1 MLPEFT
7 DTETGPERRG
17 GSPGDAQQV
26 GGRTRTG
33 VQVVWLLLYT
43 LYTLWASGGWATM
56 VTGNFLESEFEL
68 DVRGWI
74 RLELEGLQTLP
85 FQFPSLS
92 SLPQENLSEIPPR
105 PVSLGKPHTL
115 PEPVS
120 SLIQRGKP
128 HLLCRYY

>member
-17 GSPGDAQQV
+17 VSPGDAQQV

-74 RLELEGLQTLP
+74 DP
-85 FQFPSLS
+85 YA
-92 SLPQENLSEIPPR
+92 
-105 PVSLGKPHTL
+105 
-115 PEPVS
+115 
-120 SLIQRGKP
+120 
-128 HLLCRYY
+128 HLTTRQSI